1 MKFLVLAL
9 AALTLNSPALAKMTN
24 YRNCIEFLQKEIDSD
39 LRIANVWR
47 VQPNGEFVFDKE
59 AMEFLK
65 TQEGR
70 QYYRDTA
77 FEFEK
82 SEKVFRFTTRSKSN
96 AFEYTEL
103 RAIHD
108 SNSDLAKVEVINTR
122 DKRKDLYRFRDANGT
137 CQVEDGVRTHGDGR
151 EEKLFDVSLCLSLA
165 RFFDRKPEALA
176 CHCGTAETDQ
186 ALSKLLDRHKAEKEA
201 KVHRQT
207 NYGAMRHTSL
217 VVPQGIT
224 GAAVHHLS
232 RCWGRDSLF
241 YTMIEASQAR
251 NGRASTEDAA
261 TKGTGERGE

>member
-1 MKFLVLAL
+1 MKFLAL
-9 AALTLNSPALAKMTN
+9 AFIALTLSSPAFAKMTN
-24 YRNCIEFLQKEIDSD
+24 YRNCIEFLQKEIDSEY
-39 LRIANVWR
+39 RIASVWR
-47 VQPNGEFVFDKE
+47 VQSDGEFVFDKE

-70 QYYRDTA
+70 QYYRDTT

-82 SEKVFRFTTRSKSN
+82 SDKLFRFTTRSKSN
-96 AFEYTEL
+96 ASEYTEF

-122 DKRKDLYRFRDANGT
+122 DKRKDLYRFRDAKGT
-137 CQVEDGVRTHGDGR
+137 CQVEDGVRTHADGR

-186 ALSKLLDRHKAEKEA
+186 SLSKLLDRHNAEKEV
-201 KVHRQT
+201 KIHRQT
-207 NYGAMRHTSL
+207 NYGAMGHKSL
-217 VVPQGIT
+217 VVPQGVT
-224 GAAVHHLS
+224 GAAMHHLS
-232 RCWGRDSLF
+232 RCWNRDSLF

-251 NGRASTEDAA
+251 SGRASAEDATA
-261 TKGTGERGE
+261 KGTGERGE